1 MKFQPHKTITV
12 GDNKLIV
19 SEGEI
24 KEGNYF
30 LFQTNEPT
38 EHWHDNTIHNAVRIN
53 SESGEVFDERGDQK
67 EYSACQLSEGKLVI
81 AQLPSSS
88 PLVGI
93 PLCEEIG
100 VEELAEI
107 LYPDRTTAGYKDHW
121 NKSAQEYFIIGY
133 NLNKSDGVYNE
144 SDMRKAFSEGI
155 AIGQDEEPI
164 TESESTVYLLGSH
177 QEYDSDFNR
186 LIKSLPQ
193 TIQLLCNDDG
203 ELIMINNSFKY
214 KSPTN

>member
-1 MKFQPHKTITV
+1 MKFQKHKTITV
-12 GDNKLIV
+12 GDNKIII
-19 SEGEI
+19 SE
-24 KEGNYF
+24 KV
-30 LFQTNEPT
+30 TP
-38 EHWHDNTIHNAVRIN
+38 
-53 SESGEVFDERGDQK
+53 K
-67 EYSACQLSEGKLVI
+67 GKLRFISDNRKGMNGFIHECSETFENTLEII

-88 PLVGI
+88 PLDGI

-100 VEELAEI
+100 VEELAEYYGELVQGEI
-107 LYPDRTTAGYKDHW
+107 NPCYNEKF
-121 NKSAQEYFIIGY
+121 KSHVENLSKIDFLAGY

-193 TIQLLCNDDG
+193 TIQLLCNDEG
-203 ELIMINNSFKY
+203 EPIMIDNSFKY